1 MALLD
6 FIQRLL
12 GLQKPSATTA
22 KERLQLV
29 LAHDRSDLNPELLDQ
44 MRREILEVVQKYV
57 EIDLEGGEVSLATED
72 RVTALVANLPIR
84 RARVKPL
91 SIPTAEQPPAPP
103 PPAAHSEAGIAS
115 EATPAEGGIS
125 ETAQAEEGAAGR
137 GRREDVG
144 KGEVAQGLES
154 LVDSLEGGLPP
165 ETPDGPS
172 TLGTES
178 DG

>member
-12 GLQKPSATTA
+12 GLQKPSAATA

-29 LAHDRSDLNPELLDQ
+29 LAHDRSDLNPELLEQ

-84 RARVKPL
+84 RARLKPL
-91 SIPTAEQPPAPP
+91 APP
-103 PPAAHSEAGIAS
+103 RDDPHPTSTDPAVGQEVSAEEAGNHEDAS
-115 EATPAEGGIS
+115 PVVDEPDAEPATPTNNALQGGEPGS
-125 ETAQAEEGAAGR
+125 SP
-137 GRREDVG
+137 EDG
-144 KGEVAQGLES
+144 I
-154 LVDSLEGGLPP
+154 
-165 ETPDGPS
+165 
-172 TLGTES
+172 
-178 DG
+178 